1 MNVRDPLVAAAE
13 MLRHGITYVA
23 SYPLTLNII
32 FIFSFLL
39 RRSLAIPFPFS
50 VRHTPLTDGPHLS
63 GLRFIIARPSFSYEL
78 LRGHRAFSQKTDAVV
93 FLLTGCHYIG
103 MVR

>member
-13 MLRHGITYVA
+13 ILRHSITYVA

-32 FIFSFLL
+32 SSVLL

-63 GLRFIIARPSFSYEL
+63 GLRFITARPSFSYEL

-93 FLLTGCHYIG
+93 FLLTGCHY
-103 MVR
+103 MSLVLY